1 MEQHNTPMDF
11 GEAVWRTAEIR
22 LKLTMVQERLM
33 ALPPFARKFALDA
46 MIADV
51 TKVIK
56 DEDPEYQRVL
66 IQMFRDLGNKP

>member
-1 MEQHNTPMDF
+1 MANHSTPMEY

-22 LKLTMVQERLM
+22 LKLSMMNETLM
-33 ALPPFARKFALDA
+33 ALPPFARGFALDA

-56 DEDPEYQRVL
+56 DEDPAYQRVL
-66 IQMFRDLGNKP
+66 LKMFRDLGKKS